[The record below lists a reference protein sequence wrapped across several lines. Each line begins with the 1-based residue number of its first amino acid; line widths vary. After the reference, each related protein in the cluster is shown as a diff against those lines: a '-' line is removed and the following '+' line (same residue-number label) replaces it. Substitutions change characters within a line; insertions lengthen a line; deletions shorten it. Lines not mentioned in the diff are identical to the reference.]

1 VSECDDTKLATHNSQ
16 FITHAITRAI
26 LHVDMDAFYASI
38 EQLDHTEYKG
48 RPVIVGAD
56 PKDGKGRGVVAACS
70 YEARK
75 FGVRSALPISRAWKL
90 CPNGVYVRPRMR
102 RYVEV
107 SKQIMEV
114 FRRYTDLVEP
124 LSIDEAFLDITGSI
138 ALFGPRDQIARSIK
152 EEIRECTGLTASVGL
167 APNKFLAKIAS
178 DIRKPDGFM
187 VLEEKD
193 VEAFLR
199 DLPIS
204 RLWGVGPKT
213 EIRLHELG
221 FRTIGALAAAN
232 RESLVRSL
240 GSLGEHLYQLSR
252 GHDERPVVPNWEPK
266 SISSETTFDEDTA
279 DRELL
284 LRTILELADHVAERL
299 RNDNYRAKKVT
310 LKLRYSSF
318 STHTKQQSL
327 DRLIQTGNEIA
338 DVARVLFG
346 QFPLKQKIRLIG
358 VAAGDLHRDGGD
370 PQQLQLFGGP
380 AHTKEKLSHTLDEI
394 KEKFGTDAVRRGS
407 QML

>member
-1 VSECDDTKLATHNSQ
+1 M
-16 FITHAITRAI
+16 RAI
-26 LHVDMDAFYASI
+26 LHVDMDAFYASV
-38 EQLDHTEYKG
+38 EQLDNPEYKG
-48 RPVIVGAD
+48 KPVIVGAD
-56 PKDGKGRGVVAACS
+56 PKGGQGRGVVAACS

-75 FGVRSALPISRAWKL
+75 FGVRSALPISKAWRL
-90 CPNGVYVRPRMR
+90 CPRGVYVRPRMK

-107 SKQIMEV
+107 SAEIMKV
-114 FRRYTDLVEP
+114 FRDYTDLVEP

-138 ALFGPRDQIARSIK
+138 ALFGPPEQIARSIK
-152 EEIRECTGLTASVGL
+152 TEIRKRTGLTASVGL

-187 VLEEKD
+187 VVEENAI
-193 VEAFLR
+193 ESFLR

-213 EIRLHELG
+213 EVRLHEMG
-221 FRTIGALAAAN
+221 FRTIGSIAAADH
-232 RESLVRSL
+232 ESLVRSL

-252 GHDERPVVPNWEPK
+252 GHDDRPVVSGWEPK
-266 SISSETTFDEDTA
+266 SISSETTFDEDTD

-284 LRTILELADHVAERL
+284 LHTILELADHVAERL
-299 RNDNYRAKKVT
+299 RKDNYRARKVT

-327 DRLIQTGNEIA
+327 EKPVQTGEEIA
-338 DVARVLFG
+338 AIARGLFA

-358 VAAGDLHRDGGD
+358 VAAGDLHRDGDD
-370 PQQLQLFGGP
+370 PQQLGLFEQRSDR
-380 AHTKEKLSHTLDEI
+380 KEKLGHTVDEI
-394 KEKFGTDAVRRGS
+394 KEKFGPGALRRGS
-407 QML
+407 QL